1 MTVSRS
7 RSGSRLASRPGSR
20 LRRRRPDPLIRIIVA
35 LLCVSLML
43 VLIAVGAILWRF
55 AARNARAAAPGSPAA
70 EAAPSTPS
78 TPSPS
83 PEPSLRPAL
92 VTGAPVSPPPEVSPA
107 RPSVDPGVWFS
118 DAVFIGDSRTDGLRL
133 YGGISDVAAF
143 LCQTGLSV
151 YKVDQNQAVIRRGE
165 SRVSVLDALARG
177 SYGKVY
183 LSLGLNELGYF
194 NPAGYAETYGRI
206 IDAVAKRQPDARI
219 YVQLIIPVNDARCRA
234 SGTPYYITNQA
245 VSDYNAAL
253 TELCAGKD
261 VTLLAAP
268 PELLDETGQL
278 REDITTDG
286 AHFRPEGYAL
296 WRDYLLAH
304 TEG

>member
-1 MTVSRS
+1 MTVPPS
-7 RSGSRLASRPGSR
+7 RSGVRPASRPGKR
-20 LRRRRPDPLIRIIVA
+20 LRRRRPDPMIRIIMV
-35 LLCVSLML
+35 LLCVSLIL
-43 VLIAVGAILWRF
+43 VLITVGAILWRF
-55 AARNARAAAPGSPAA
+55 AAWNAQAASGQPRAAETASP
-70 EAAPSTPS
+70 TP

-83 PEPSLRPAL
+83 SAPTLRPAL
-92 VTGAPVSPPPEVSPA
+92 VTGPPPSQPPEESPPG
-107 RPSVDPGVWFS
+107 PSVDPDVWLS

-133 YGGISDVAAF
+133 YGGISDTAAF

-151 YKVDQNQAVIRRGE
+151 YKVDQNQAVIRQGE
-165 SRVSVLDALARG
+165 RRVSVLDALGRG

-194 NPAGYAETYGRI
+194 NPAGYAETYGRV
-206 IDAVAKRQPDARI
+206 IDAVAARQPGARI

-253 TELCAGKD
+253 TALCADRD

-278 REDITTDG
+278 REDVTTDG

>member
-1 MTVSRS
+1 MTVPPS
-7 RSGSRLASRPGSR
+7 RSGARPASRPGRR

-35 LLCVSLML
+35 LLCVSLLL

-55 AARNARAAAPGSPAA
+55 AARDARGASHQPPAA
-70 EAAPSTPS
+70 ETASPAPSPTPSAAPT
-78 TPSPS
+78 
-83 PEPSLRPAL
+83 LRPAL
-92 VTGAPVSPPPEVSPA
+92 VTGPPLSQPPEESPPG
-107 RPSVDPGVWFS
+107 PSVDPDVWLS

-133 YGGISDVAAF
+133 YGGIADVAAF

-151 YKVDQNQAVIRRGE
+151 YKVDQNQAVIRQGE
-165 SRVSVLDALARG
+165 SRVSVLDALGRG

-194 NPAGYAETYGRI
+194 NPAGYAETYGRV
-206 IDAVAKRQPDARI
+206 IDAVAQRQPGARI

-253 TELCAGKD
+253 TALCADKD

>member
-1 MTVSRS
+1 MTVSPS
-7 RSGSRLASRPGSR
+7 RSGVRPASRPGKR

-55 AARNARAAAPGSPAA
+55 AARDAPAASEQPPAA
-70 EAAPSTPS
+70 ETASPA
-78 TPSPS
+78 PSPS
-83 PEPSLRPAL
+83 LSAAPTLRPAL
-92 VTGAPVSPPPEVSPA
+92 VTGPPLSQPPEESPPGPPVNP
-107 RPSVDPGVWFS
+107 DVWLA

-133 YGGISDVAAF
+133 YGGIADMAAF

-151 YKVDQNQAVIRRGE
+151 YKVDQNQAVIRQGE
-165 SRVSVLDALARG
+165 SRVSVLDALGRG

-194 NPAGYAETYGRI
+194 NPAGYAETYGRV
-206 IDAVAKRQPDARI
+206 IDAVAQRQPNARI

-245 VSDYNAAL
+245 VSNYNAAL
-253 TELCAGKD
+253 TALCAGKD

>member
-1 MTVSRS
+1 MTVPPS
-7 RSGSRLASRPGSR
+7 RSGARPVSRPGRR
-20 LRRRRPDPLIRIIVA
+20 LRKRRPDPLIRIIVA

-55 AARNARAAAPGSPAA
+55 AARDAPAA
-70 EAAPSTPS
+70 SHQPQAAETASPI
-78 TPSPS
+78 PSPS
-83 PEPSLRPAL
+83 PSAAPTLRPAL
-92 VTGAPVSPPPEVSPA
+92 VTGPPLSQPPEESPPG
-107 RPSVDPGVWFS
+107 PSVDPDVWLA

-151 YKVDQNQAVIRRGE
+151 YKVDQNQAVIRQGE
-165 SRVSVLDALARG
+165 NRVSVLDALGRG

-194 NPAGYAETYGRI
+194 NPAGYAETYGRV
-206 IDAVAKRQPDARI
+206 IDAVAERQPDARI

-253 TELCAGKD
+253 TRLCADKD
-261 VTLLAAP
+261 VILLAAP

-278 REDITTDG
+278 REDVTTDG

>member
-1 MTVSRS
+1 MTVPPS
-7 RSGSRLASRPGSR
+7 RSGVRPASRPGRR

-35 LLCVSLML
+35 LLCVSLLL

-55 AARNARAAAPGSPAA
+55 AARNSPASGQPPAA
-70 EAAPSTPS
+70 ETASPAPSPTPSAAPT
-78 TPSPS
+78 
-83 PEPSLRPAL
+83 LRPAL
-92 VTGAPVSPPPEVSPA
+92 VTGPPLSQPPEESPPGPA
-107 RPSVDPGVWFS
+107 GDPNVWLA

-133 YGGISDVAAF
+133 YGGIADVAAF

-151 YKVDQNQAVIRRGE
+151 YKVDQNQAVIRQGE
-165 SRVSVLDALARG
+165 RRVSVLDALAMGR
-177 SYGKVY
+177 YTKVY

-194 NPAGYAETYGRI
+194 NPAGYAETYGRV
-206 IDAVAKRQPDARI
+206 IDAVAARQPGARI

-253 TELCAGKD
+253 TALCANKD

>member
-1 MTVSRS
+1 MTVPPS
-7 RSGSRLASRPGSR
+7 RSGVRPASRPGRR
-20 LRRRRPDPLIRIIVA
+20 LRRRRPDPLRRIIVA
-35 LLCVSLML
+35 LLCVSLLL

-55 AARNARAAAPGSPAA
+55 AAQKDRAAPAPSPAA
-70 EAAPSTPS
+70 ETAAPAPSSPAPSADPTP
-78 TPSPS
+78 
-83 PEPSLRPAL
+83 RPAL
-92 VTGAPVSPPPEVSPA
+92 VTGPPLSQPPEESPPG
-107 RPSVDPGVWFS
+107 PSVDPGVWLS

-151 YKVDQNQAVIRRGE
+151 YKVDQNQAVIRQGE
-165 SRVSVLDALARG
+165 NRVSVLDALAGG

-194 NPAGYAETYGRI
+194 NPAGYAETYGRV
-206 IDAVAKRQPDARI
+206 IDAVAARQPDARI

-253 TELCAGKD
+253 TALCADKD

-304 TEG
+304 TGG

>member
-1 MTVSRS
+1 MTVSPS
-7 RSGSRLASRPGSR
+7 RSGVRPASRPGKR

-43 VLIAVGAILWRF
+43 VLIAVGAIFWRF
-55 AARNARAAAPGSPAA
+55 AARDAPAASHQPPAA
-70 EAAPSTPS
+70 ETASPA
-78 TPSPS
+78 PSPS
-83 PEPSLRPAL
+83 LSAAPTLRPAL
-92 VTGAPVSPPPEVSPA
+92 VTGPPLSQPPEESPPGPP
-107 RPSVDPGVWFS
+107 VDPDVWLA

-151 YKVDQNQAVIRRGE
+151 YKVDQNQAVIRQGG
-165 SRVSVLDALARG
+165 SRVSVLDALGRG
-177 SYGKVY
+177 NYGKVY

-194 NPAGYAETYGRI
+194 NPAGYAETYGRV
-206 IDAVAKRQPDARI
+206 IDAVAQRQPGARI

-253 TELCAGKD
+253 TALCAGKD

-304 TEG
+304 TGG

>member
-1 MTVSRS
+1 M
-7 RSGSRLASRPGSR
+7 
-20 LRRRRPDPLIRIIVA
+20 A
-35 LLCVSLML
+35 LLCVSLLL

-55 AARNARAAAPGSPAA
+55 AARNPPASGQPQAAETASPA
-70 EAAPSTPS
+70 
-78 TPSPS
+78 PSPS
-83 PEPSLRPAL
+83 PSAAPTLRPAL
-92 VTGAPVSPPPEVSPA
+92 VTGPPLSQPPEESPPG
-107 RPSVDPGVWFS
+107 PSVDPDVWLA

-133 YGGISDVAAF
+133 YGGIADVAAF

-151 YKVDQNQAVIRRGE
+151 YKVDQNQAVIRQGE
-165 SRVSVLDALARG
+165 RRVSVLDALGREN
-177 SYGKVY
+177 YGKVY

-194 NPAGYAETYGRI
+194 NPAGYAETYGRV
-206 IDAVAKRQPDARI
+206 IDAVAQRQPGARI

-253 TELCAGKD
+253 TALCADKD

-268 PELLDETGQL
+268 PELLEETGQL

>member
-1 MTVSRS
+1 MTVSP
-7 RSGSRLASRPGSR
+7 SGSGVRPASRPGRR

-55 AARNARAAAPGSPAA
+55 AARDAPAASEQPPAA
-70 EAAPSTPS
+70 ETASPA
-78 TPSPS
+78 PSPS
-83 PEPSLRPAL
+83 LSAAPTLRPAL
-92 VTGAPVSPPPEVSPA
+92 VTGPPLSQPPEESPPG
-107 RPSVDPGVWFS
+107 PSVDPDVWLA

-151 YKVDQNQAVIRRGE
+151 YKVDQNQAVIRQGE
-165 SRVSVLDALARG
+165 SRVSVLDALGRG

-194 NPAGYAETYGRI
+194 NPAGYAETYGRV
-206 IDAVAKRQPDARI
+206 IDAVAQRQPNARI

-253 TELCAGKD
+253 TALCADRD

-304 TEG
+304 TGG

>member
-1 MTVSRS
+1 MTVPPS
-7 RSGSRLASRPGSR
+7 RSGARPASRPGRR

-35 LLCVSLML
+35 LLCVSLLL

-55 AARNARAAAPGSPAA
+55 AARNSPASGQPPAA
-70 EAAPSTPS
+70 ETASPAPTS
-78 TPSPS
+78 SPS
-83 PEPSLRPAL
+83 SAPTLRPAL
-92 VTGAPVSPPPEVSPA
+92 VTSPPLSQPPEESPPGPA
-107 RPSVDPGVWFS
+107 GDPNVWLA

-133 YGGISDVAAF
+133 YGGIADVAAF

-151 YKVDQNQAVIRRGE
+151 YKVDQNQAVIRQGE
-165 SRVSVLDALARG
+165 RRVSVLDALAMGR
-177 SYGKVY
+177 YTKVY

-194 NPAGYAETYGRI
+194 NPAGYAETYGRV
-206 IDAVAKRQPDARI
+206 IDAVAQRQPGARI

-253 TELCAGKD
+253 TALCANKD

>member
-1 MTVSRS
+1 MTVSPS
-7 RSGSRLASRPGSR
+7 RSGVRPASRPGKR

-43 VLIAVGAILWRF
+43 ALIAVGAIFWRF
-55 AARNARAAAPGSPAA
+55 AARDAPAASEQPPAA
-70 EAAPSTPS
+70 ETASPA
-78 TPSPS
+78 PSPS
-83 PEPSLRPAL
+83 LSAAPTLRPAL
-92 VTGAPVSPPPEVSPA
+92 VTGPPLSQPPEESPPGPP
-107 RPSVDPGVWFS
+107 VDPDVWLA

-151 YKVDQNQAVIRRGE
+151 YKVDQNQAVIRQGE
-165 SRVSVLDALARG
+165 SRVSVLDALGRG

-194 NPAGYAETYGRI
+194 NPAGYAETYGRV
-206 IDAVAKRQPDARI
+206 IDAVAQRQPNARI

-253 TELCAGKD
+253 TALCADRD

>member
-1 MTVSRS
+1 MTVSPS
-7 RSGSRLASRPGSR
+7 RSGVRPASRPGKR

-43 VLIAVGAILWRF
+43 ALIAVGAIFWRF
-55 AARNARAAAPGSPAA
+55 AARDAPAASEQPPAA
-70 EAAPSTPS
+70 ETASPA
-78 TPSPS
+78 PSPS
-83 PEPSLRPAL
+83 LSAAPTLRPAL
-92 VTGAPVSPPPEVSPA
+92 VTGPPLSQPPEESPPGPP
-107 RPSVDPGVWFS
+107 VDPDVWLA

-151 YKVDQNQAVIRRGE
+151 YKVDQNQAVIRQGE
-165 SRVSVLDALARG
+165 SRVSVLDALAGG

-194 NPAGYAETYGRI
+194 NPAGYAETYGRV
-206 IDAVAKRQPDARI
+206 IDAVAQRQPNARI

-253 TELCAGKD
+253 TALCADRD

-278 REDITTDG
+278 RGDITTDG

>member
-1 MTVSRS
+1 MTVSPS
-7 RSGSRLASRPGSR
+7 RSGVQPASRPGRR

-55 AARNARAAAPGSPAA
+55 TVQNSRGTSGQLPAA
-70 EAAPSTPS
+70 ETASP
-78 TPSPS
+78 TPSPI
-83 PEPSLRPAL
+83 PSFAPTLRPAL
-92 VTGAPVSPPPEVSPA
+92 VTGPPLSQPPEESPPG
-107 RPSVDPGVWFS
+107 PSVDPDVWLA

-133 YGGISDVAAF
+133 YGGIADVATF

-151 YKVDQNQAVIRRGE
+151 YKVDQNQTVIRQGE
-165 SRVSVLDALARG
+165 NRVSVLEALGRG
-177 SYGKVY
+177 SYTKVY

-194 NPAGYAETYGRI
+194 NPAGYAETYGRV

-234 SGTPYYITNQA
+234 SGAPYYITNQA

-253 TELCAGKD
+253 AKLCADKD

>member
-1 MTVSRS
+1 MPVPPS
-7 RSGSRLASRPGSR
+7 RSGARPASRPGRR

-55 AARNARAAAPGSPAA
+55 AARDAPAA
-70 EAAPSTPS
+70 SHQPQAAETASPI
-78 TPSPS
+78 PSPS
-83 PEPSLRPAL
+83 PSAAPSLRPAL
-92 VTGAPVSPPPEVSPA
+92 VTGPPLSQPPEESPPG
-107 RPSVDPGVWFS
+107 PSVDPDVWLA

-133 YGGISDVAAF
+133 YGGIADVAAF

-151 YKVDQNQAVIRRGE
+151 YKVEQNQAVIRQGE

-194 NPAGYAETYGRI
+194 NPAGYAETYGRV
-206 IDAVAKRQPDARI
+206 IDAVAERQPGARI

-253 TELCAGKD
+253 TRLCADKD

-278 REDITTDG
+278 REDVTTDG